1 MTVNDPD
8 DHVIDE
14 AYPYL
19 VALPDETSPPLL
31 RSLPL
36 GELSLPFQTVL
47 CGSVQ
52 I

>member
-8 DHVIDE
+8 DQVIDE

-19 VALPDETSPPLL
+19 VALPDKTSHPFL

-36 GELSLPFQTVL
+36 GAFSLPFQPVL